1 MVGLAAVVVM
11 NAILLKIFATA
22 LVMSQVTV
30 QPDRIKTEFDP
41 AADRDAVA
49 QSLRDGCAHMRK
61 AFDIEDVNLDD
72 LITTAMD
79 DPNAVA
85 GEVKAFKGVD
95 FNDLFLSYREF
106 CKGEKIA
113 NSPVDLGEVI
123 AFYNKALAD
132 LPDEAKMKSLKP
144 SGAYQVLDGKG
155 ERYAEVF
162 EAERRVWVPLSDVPD
177 HVQKAFVA
185 AEDKRF
191 FQHKGVDERG
201 IIRAFITNMA
211 QPGRPQGG
219 STITQQ
225 VAKNLLVGDD
235 VTYERKMREMVVAA
249 RLEQILS
256 KQDILELYLNAIY
269 LGRGS
274 WGVEMAA
281 RSYFGK
287 SAKELSVGEGALLAG
302 ITKGPNF
309 YNPERHPDRARER
322 VAYVLGR
329 MQAEG
334 FITADEVKSANA
346 TPEQLVAYERT
357 RRDSGFYFLDQVT
370 REAKSVGIEA
380 LNSGGIVVHSTI
392 RPELQRAAEQALQD
406 GLARYE
412 AMAGRARFSGPETNL
427 AEAVTKIAEGANN
440 TSIGNANAKPAWQQ
454 ALEASRLPLYDV
466 HWTPAIVLAATRK
479 GEGVRVG
486 LADGRVL
493 PLGGAVARRLEPYD
507 VVLVRVNAKSKRAEL
522 RIRPAVQGAAI
533 VLDNKTGAILAVAG
547 GFSYPIS
554 QLNRATQSQRQP
566 GSTLKPFSYLAAL
579 RKGVQPNTIVRDQP
593 LTLPPIYNGNHG
605 SGSIMVDPTDKD
617 YWTPKNYSGGGGGVT
632 TLRRALENSKNLV
645 TANLLDSVIDYPP
658 EDSLTRV
665 CELTQEAQVYKECVR
680 YYPFVLG
687 AQPARLVDLA
697 AFYAAIATEGAR
709 PSPHVIDRVE
719 QYGRTIYRN
728 NSVPVWLGSADRV
741 AFFQLKSMLQGVV
754 ARGTANSIRS
764 LAPYVGGKTGTSDNE
779 NDAWF
784 IGFSNDVT
792 VGVWVG
798 YDNADGKRRTLG
810 GGMTGAK
817 VAIPIFQ
824 PIMQA
829 VWANYASRT
838 ALAGPSL
845 VAGRQMA
852 AVPINLYSGDPVDG
866 RSGGAFTEY
875 LRKDSSGQIADTQYQ
890 FVSREEAYGAQEYAY
905 GGDGDLYGPY
915 ANREVFVPPGQFIPQ
930 GSLYQPRRGPLDFLF
945 GNQPQSQYGGQPYYG
960 DPRQYEQR
968 EVNRQR
974 QRRVDP
980 DYFWN
985 QWQTR

>member
-1 MVGLAAVVVM
+1 LARPAAVVVM
-11 NAILLKIFATA
+11 NAILIKIFATA
-22 LVMSQVTV
+22 LAMSQVTV
-30 QPDRIKTEFDP
+30 QPDKIKTEFDP
-41 AADRDAVA
+41 VRDREVVA

-61 AFDIEDVNLDD
+61 AFDIEDINLDD
-72 LITTAMD
+72 LISTAMD
-79 DPNAVA
+79 DPKAIA

-95 FNDLFLSYREF
+95 FSDLFLSYREF

-132 LPDEAKMKSLKP
+132 LPTDAKMKALKP
-144 SGAYQVLDGKG
+144 SGAYQVMDGKG
-155 ERYAEVF
+155 ERYTEVF
-162 EAERRVWVPLSDVPD
+162 EAERRIWAPLAGIPD

-235 VTYERKMREMVVAA
+235 VTYERKMREMVVAS
-249 RLEQILS
+249 RLEQMLS

-287 SAKELSVGEGALLAG
+287 SAKELSIGEGALLAG

-322 VAYVLGR
+322 ITYVLGR
-329 MQAEG
+329 MQAES
-334 FITADEVKSANA
+334 FITNDQMKSANGNPS
-346 TPEQLVAYERT
+346 TLVAYERI
-357 RRDSGFYFLDQVT
+357 RRDSGFHFLDQVA
-370 REAKSVGIEA
+370 REAKSLGIDP
-380 LNSGGIVVHSTI
+380 LNSGGMVVRSTI
-392 RPELQRAAEQALQD
+392 RPDLQRAAELALQD

-412 AMAGRARFSGPETNL
+412 ANSGRARFLGPETNL
-427 AEAVTKIAEGANN
+427 AEAVAKIAEDKENK
-440 TSIGNANAKPAWQQ
+440 SVKPGWQQ
-454 ALEASRLPLYDV
+454 ALEAARTPLYDV
-466 HWTPAIVLAATRK
+466 HWTPAIVLGAGRK
-479 GEGVRVG
+479 GEGLRVG

-493 PLGGAVARRLEPYD
+493 PLGGAGNMARRLQAYD
-507 VVLVRVNAKSKRAEL
+507 VVFVRVNAKSARAEL
-522 RIRPAVQGAAI
+522 RVRPLVQGAAV
-533 VLDNKTGAILAVAG
+533 VLDNNTGGILAVAG
-547 GFSYPIS
+547 GFSYPLS

-579 RKGVQPNTIVRDQP
+579 RKGVQPNTIVRDAP
-593 LTLPPIYNGNHG
+593 LTLPPINNAGR
-605 SGSIMVDPTDKD
+605 SGSSNIMVDPADKD

-709 PSPHVIDRVE
+709 PSPHVIDAVE
-719 QYGRTIYRN
+719 QNGRAIYRN
-728 NSVPVWLGSADRV
+728 KSAPIWLGSADRV

-754 ARGTANSIRS
+754 ARGTANAIKH

-784 IGFSNDVT
+784 IGFSNEVT

-817 VAIPIFQ
+817 VAIPIFE

-829 VWANYASRT
+829 VWANYAPRT
-838 ALAGPSL
+838 ALSGPSL
-845 VAGRQMA
+845 VAGRQMS
-852 AVPINLYSGDPVDG
+852 AVPINLHSGDPVDG
-866 RSGGAFTEY
+866 RGGGAFTEY
-875 LRKDSSGQIADTQYQ
+875 LRLDSSGQVNDTQYQ
-890 FVSREEAYGAQEYAY
+890 FVAREEAYGARDYAY
-905 GGDGDLYGPY
+905 GQDGDLYGPY
-915 ANREVFVPPGQFIPQ
+915 ANRDVYVPPGQFIPQ
-930 GSLYQPRRGPLDFLF
+930 GSIYQPRRGPLDFLF
-945 GNQPQSQYGGQPYYG
+945 GNQPQYSQPQYV

-980 DYFWN
+980 DYFFG
-985 QWQTR
+985 QGPSR